1 MNNLDKSL
9 ILPVK
14 IYITSTPTGFACGIE
29 EEEMYHSDKYY
40 VTLTLARGLLR
51 LLTKNPDFVFENHVF
66 ENRFLKT
73 ENDSTP
79 SKNASR
85 AREGIKLHAQHCSF

>member
-14 IYITSTPTGFACGIE
+14 IYTTSTPTGFACGIE

-51 LLTKNPDFVFENHVF
+51 LLTKNPDFVF
-66 ENRFLKT
+66 
-73 ENDSTP
+73 D
-79 SKNASR
+79 
-85 AREGIKLHAQHCSF
+85 EGILTLNEDLLDKPEIDLDFEKFLEKRRNKLN

>member
-51 LLTKNPDFVFENHVF
+51 LLTKNPDFVF
-66 ENRFLKT
+66 
-73 ENDSTP
+73 D
-79 SKNASR
+79 
-85 AREGIKLHAQHCSF
+85 EGIKTLNEELLDSPEIDMDFEKFLEKRRNKLN